1 MVEGLHTTRSVVGP
15 APGKV
20 GGRTH
25 TQIGMGNA
33 ALCCTVAAGVAV
45 GVCGEV
51 GPEWEKDNQK
61 EADRHG
67 HKQRHRPH
75 RYDHTA
81 SKSSADGGAHTDA
94 RHTSVCHHGR
104 VRSDCPEC
112 RVAASSPAHPS
123 PEKRT
128 ARDHAAIGH
137 QEAPDRRTKEK
148 GEPPSRKLHASV
160 SPRHLTRN
168 DEEFLRWY
176 FAELDGTPQH
186 QTGAPIHNRA
196 LERKLSSKETAFRDV
211 TDGEDPSG
219 FQFLPTSDEIH
230 EHAGNY
236 RSAVYLHLNEHHHH
250 EFIKEGHVKGK
261 RGNSGACKLRACRP
275 ACVHA
280 RVLVRSVGA
289 CLPMPWHLSVTRGSE
304 IGHRES
310 FCASSFD

>member
-1 MVEGLHTTRSVVGP
+1 MSRVPRRCQPCAPVTRKAHCPPPCCHRPPRSARQEDERKRRAPQQKVAHLGLSAASYTGTVPSMPEARP
-15 APGKV
+15 APP
-20 GGRTH
+20 
-25 TQIGMGNA
+25 
-33 ALCCTVAAGVAV
+33 AL
-45 GVCGEV
+45 
-51 GPEWEKDNQK
+51 
-61 EADRHG
+61 
-67 HKQRHRPH
+67 
-75 RYDHTA
+75 
-81 SKSSADGGAHTDA
+81 
-94 RHTSVCHHGR
+94 
-104 VRSDCPEC
+104 
-112 RVAASSPAHPS
+112 
-123 PEKRT
+123 
-128 ARDHAAIGH
+128 
-137 QEAPDRRTKEK
+137 
-148 GEPPSRKLHASV
+148 LHARPTKPV
-160 SPRHLTRN
+160 LLRLTSLCSRGSRGYTHPQN

-186 QTGAPIHNRA
+186 RTGAPKHNRA